1 VLTDIVRLC
10 CALILTAFVVAV
22 GALALDAHRRGLTRM
37 RRIRLERPAPTLL
50 AVRRSP
56 RRHVRRVRG
65 W

>member
-22 GALALDAHRRGLTRM
+22 GALALDAHRRGLT
-37 RRIRLERPAPTLL
+37 APTLL